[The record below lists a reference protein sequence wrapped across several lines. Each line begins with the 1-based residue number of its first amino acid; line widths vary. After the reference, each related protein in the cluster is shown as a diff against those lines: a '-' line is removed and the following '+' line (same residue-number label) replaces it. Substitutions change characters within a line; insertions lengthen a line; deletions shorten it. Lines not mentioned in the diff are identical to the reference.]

1 MDLDTF
7 KPEDSSYENQKKEEG
22 EVNESPYLKLISVIA
37 YFVKE
42 FKEKAI
48 IDDEA
53 AVELFPKHLT
63 NYSLFKH

>member
-1 MDLDTF
+1 MDLETF
-7 KPEDSSYENQKKEEG
+7 KAEDSSYENQKREEG

-42 FKEKAI
+42 FKEMI